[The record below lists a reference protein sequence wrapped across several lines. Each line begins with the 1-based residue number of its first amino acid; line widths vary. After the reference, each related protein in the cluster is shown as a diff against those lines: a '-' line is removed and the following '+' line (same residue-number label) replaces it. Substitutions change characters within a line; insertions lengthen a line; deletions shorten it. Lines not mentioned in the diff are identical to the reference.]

1 MPGEIAIQDLG
12 DRELESDKIKIEEIK
27 LKVREDYY
35 RRATGVL
42 ESSSIGVQSINQEA
56 DDYDWCV
63 AHKGRRAQTV

>member
-1 MPGEIAIQDLG
+1 MQGGIAIQDLG

-42 ESSSIGVQSINQEA
+42 ESSSIGVQSIN
-56 DDYDWCV
+56 
-63 AHKGRRAQTV
+63 